1 MAEENILQGM
11 QRIMAIKNIHIV
23 RYFYFYTKNNFLDEV
38 ESILKFYGYSTEYS
52 GNPRA
57 ASNPLN
63 LKMKSGLYRE
73 PEYWGLNLISWY
85 KH

>member
-1 MAEENILQGM
+1 MILFSFGETL
-11 QRIMAIKNIHIV
+11 I
-23 RYFYFYTKNNFLDEV
+23 YTYIEYVYKVCIRSFKSLKKLKEV
-38 ESILKFYGYSTEYS
+38 ESILRILCRCPTEYS
-52 GNPRA
+52 GKPRA

-73 PEYWGLNLISWY
+73 PEYWGLNLISWS